1 MLIGHTGNFKY
12 QEDYLYVIT
21 SKTKYVTCIDRVDNI
36 EDVDGDFYTYD
47 EIQSITGGYC
57 TAYGAHF
64 HHETFKNDLAAL
76 VSKMN
81 ADGKKS
87 IVIDDED
94 ILDCFTTGIAGN
106 ISQYVPGT
114 RRIGNKI
121 VLQESKKTTK
131 PNKKLLRTLVDI
143 ATWKIIRKYNV
154 EFKQIN
160 IHSSYSGTINMIKRL
175 IDWEDVFS
183 LPEQKAITMFETWV
197 VEKIRSLTEDEL
209 VAFKYIWDNP
219 TMFDKDEDKG

>member
-1 MLIGHTGNFKY
+1 MLIGHTAKVKR
-12 QEDYLYVIT
+12 QEDYLYIIT
-21 SKTKYVTCIDRVDNI
+21 SKTKYVTCIVRVDNI

-47 EIQSITGGYC
+47 EIQSFTDGRY
-57 TAYGAHF
+57 TAYGIHF
-64 HHETFKNDLAAL
+64 HYETLKNDLAAI

-94 ILDCFTTGIAGN
+94 IIDCFTKGIAGN

-131 PNKKLLRTLVDI
+131 PNKNLLRTLVDI
-143 ATWKIIRKYNV
+143 ATWKISRKYKV
-154 EFKQIN
+154 EFKQTN

-183 LPEQKAITMFETWV
+183 LPEQKAITCIETWFV
-197 VEKIRSLTEDEL
+197 TKIRSLTEDEL